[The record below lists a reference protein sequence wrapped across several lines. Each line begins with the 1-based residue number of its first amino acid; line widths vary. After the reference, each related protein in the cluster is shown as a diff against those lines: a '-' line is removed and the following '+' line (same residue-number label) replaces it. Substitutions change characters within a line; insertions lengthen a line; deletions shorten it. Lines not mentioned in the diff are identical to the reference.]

1 MADLLYINSAD
12 PPSKQATDINYNFSV
27 VESGGSGG
35 ESTVTSADITD
46 ATTIGREVL
55 TAASAAAARTAIGA
69 GTSNLALGTTAS
81 TALAGNTALLEIGT
95 TATTAKAGNYQPTA
109 ANISDATA
117 VGRSVLTAADATA
130 ARTAI
135 GAGTGSSN
143 LSIGTTASTAAAGN
157 HTHTAATTSAAGFMS
172 AADKVKLNTVPTP
185 SDLLYRVATA
195 PESTTSPGEAG
206 QVFVS
211 DDALYVCVGTNYWVR
226 TTMTVFGE

>member
-27 VESGGSGG
+27 VESGG

-46 ATTIGREVL
+46 ATTVGRSVL

-69 GTSNLALGTTAS
+69 GTSNLTLGTTAS
-81 TALAGNTALLEIGT
+81 TALAGNTALLTIGT

-117 VGRSVLTAADATA
+117 VGRSVLTAADAAA

-135 GAGTGSSN
+135 GAGTSS
-143 LSIGTTASTAAAGN
+143 LTIGTTSTTAKAGDYQP
-157 HTHTAATTSAAGFMS
+157 TWAQVSGKPTTFAPVAATATVVGG
-172 AADKVKLNTVPTP
+172 VKT
-185 SDLLYRVATA
+185 ATA
-195 PESTTSPGEAG
+195 PVITITDPADYENIQAAFDSLVA
-206 QVFVS
+206 
-211 DDALYVCVGTNYWVR
+211 ALKLSGVLT
-226 TTMTVFGE
+226 